1 MGAGPGRF
9 QFKANGTRFRIFAH
23 SERLGFAD
31 EVVCIDARPGSIA
44 AGPTDDTIA
53 VIDALGKPSYCS
65 DTTGKLKKRPVPP
78 YPADGPRSRTP
89 AAPVRGHFAHIRP
102 GRRAFSAA
110 MAFAVVRIT
119 VEVWQ
124 HFFQRPIAWHFA
136 ATAGPVLQVHP
147 RIGTRNAW
155 SGDGYLEF
163 GYPDWD
169 WTMGNPFSENLEV
182 IAHETGHLVMK
193 GVLGTL
199 PDDERTLQHRAHE
212 ESAAD
217 LIALV
222 VAMQFESVIAHV
234 LRATSGY
241 LYESS
246 LLSRIGEWGHG
257 QADVERNAFNEATMA
272 SARADPKLNKHKLS
286 SPFTGAVYDLLVEIF
301 VGHLARAGAISR
313 PLADDCR
320 HEPGRPTADL
330 SAAFARAIRGR
341 QVVFAEALRQA
352 RDDLGALLA
361 GAWLATGG
369 GNISFGRVLAGLI
382 ESDRALGLGHA
393 AFIREVFAARGIAPA
408 PADAAARRA
417 GR

>member
-1 MGAGPGRF
+1 
-9 QFKANGTRFRIFAH
+9 
-23 SERLGFAD
+23 
-31 EVVCIDARPGSIA
+31 
-44 AGPTDDTIA
+44 
-53 VIDALGKPSYCS
+53 
-65 DTTGKLKKRPVPP
+65 
-78 YPADGPRSRTP
+78 
-89 AAPVRGHFAHIRP
+89 
-102 GRRAFSAA
+102 
-110 MAFAVVRIT
+110 
-119 VEVWQ
+119 
-124 HFFQRPIAWHFA
+124 
-136 ATAGPVLQVHP
+136 
-147 RIGTRNAW
+147 
-155 SGDGYLEF
+155 
-163 GYPDWD
+163 
-169 WTMGNPFSENLEV
+169 
-182 IAHETGHLVMK
+182 
-193 GVLGTL
+193 
-199 PDDERTLQHRAHE
+199 
-212 ESAAD
+212 
-217 LIALV
+217 
-222 VAMQFESVIAHV
+222 V